1 MKGIGV
7 LGLLAGLLLADGG
20 GIRPRGSATDYP
32 AHESADGV
40 TIAAAAIPRDQV
52 HKLFATDLNSGGYIV
67 IEVAVYPEA
76 GRDVNLHPADFLLQ
90 MGPHSETVRA
100 ASGRD
105 IAAIL
110 QRKNTPPPT
119 KSSDVTIVST
129 ATIGHESGG
138 YDPVTGQRRSGVYTS
153 TGVGVG
159 VGVGGD
165 GGPQVPAPAA
175 TDRDRATMEQE
186 LEDKALPERKTN
198 TAVAGYLYFP
208 KPAGKS
214 KTSPAQLTYYGAARQ
229 ITLHLTIK

>member
-32 AHESADGV
+32 AHVNADGV
-40 TIAAAAIPRDQV
+40 TIAAAVIPRDQV
-52 HKLFATDLNSGGYIV
+52 HKLFATDLNAGGYIV
-67 IEVAVYPEA
+67 LEVAVYPDA
-76 GRDVNLHPADFLLQ
+76 GRDVDLHPGDFLLQ
-90 MGPHSETVRA
+90 TGPNSETARA
-100 ASGRD
+100 VSGRD

-119 KSSDVTIVST
+119 KSSDITIVPT
-129 ATIGHESGG
+129 ATIGYESGG

-153 TGVGVG
+153 AGVG
-159 VGVGGD
+159 VGVGGA
-165 GGPQVPAPAA
+165 GGPQVPGPAA

-229 ITLHLTIK
+229 ITLRVTIK

>member
-7 LGLLAGLLLADGG
+7 LGVLAGLLLADGG

-40 TIAAAAIPRDQV
+40 TIAAAAIPRGQV

-67 IEVAVYPEA
+67 IEVAVYPDS
-76 GRDVNLHPADFLLQ
+76 GRDVDLHPGDFLLQ
-90 MGPHSETVRA
+90 TGPNSETVRA
-100 ASGRD
+100 VSGRD

-119 KSSDVTIVST
+119 KSSDITIVPT
-129 ATIGHESGG
+129 ATIGYESGG
-138 YDPVTGQRRSGVYTS
+138 YDPVTGQRRSGVYTAA
-153 TGVGVG
+153 GVG
-159 VGVGGD
+159 VGVGGA
-165 GGPQVPAPAA
+165 GGPQVPGPAA
-175 TDRDRATMEQE
+175 TDRDRATMERE
-186 LEDKALPERKTN
+186 LEDKALPERRSN

-229 ITLHLTIK
+229 ITLRLIMK